1 MNMKQWMENPMGKGS
16 SVLQLPVLREK
27 FNKQYEEIHTRMKVK
42 WYCIDQ
48 KYYVAHVSVPSLSVD
63 RLFYDVL
70 LEFDIDTIP
79 KSSIV
84 INEGAM
90 RVFSNCPSFTF
101 TYAHVYL
108 EQGILINW
116 AKHKYAKKVTKLD
129 PVQRNPQKVLSYERS
144 LYFAIKF
151 ITSEGRSYK
160 SKVTNG
166 MIMLKNPKTITNLIR
181 TSDEIL
187 ELYDRGKKKLPPEE
201 KKKPEEKESKSKGK
215 IPSKKSSS
223 KGKITKTKKVVK
235 TGKTKN
241 MKKIKKI

>member
-1 MNMKQWMENPMGKGS
+1 MNMKQWMENPMGKGA

-27 FNKQYEEIHTRMKVK
+27 FDAQYSEISNKIKVK
-42 WYCIDQ
+42 WYCLDQ
-48 KYYVAHVSVPSLSVD
+48 KYYVAHVLVPSLSID

-79 KSSIV
+79 KTSIV

-108 EQGILINW
+108 EQGNLISW
-116 AKHKYAKKVTKLD
+116 AKHKYSRKVRKLD
-129 PVQRNPQKVLSYERS
+129 PVQRNPQKVSSYERS

-160 SKVTNG
+160 GKVTNG
-166 MIMLKNPKTITNLIR
+166 MIMIQNPKTILNVIR
-181 TSDEIL
+181 TSEEIL
-187 ELYDRGKKKLPPEE
+187 ELYDRGKKKLPPEKKEE
-201 KKKPEEKESKSKGK
+201 KKKKEPQKNKKVHTAKGSVK
-215 IPSKKSSS
+215 
-223 KGKITKTKKVVK
+223 KTKLVGKVGK
-235 TGKTKN
+235 TGKIGKT
-241 MKKIKKI
+241 KKIKKI